1 MADIFPRVIMTI
13 YKSGCYLKE
22 KHGDI
27 FHSLFLPSHLVF
39 FGWGRV
45 SVGKAFTPTNMIF
58 PGTSPTRTFSPF
70 LSSPTIWRCLYQG
83 GILTRGGNVP
93 ITDCFCLSTG
103 LFETL
108 LPRKDSGRR
117 KRTALFSLSRWLI
130 ILRENALSRRFHTCG
145 YYAIQTGPG

>member
-1 MADIFPRVIMTI
+1 LETRSTWPRAWSPPEDVSNTSTGRRDSICRESKLLSKWCYWGRGFSLDFCLSMCCIESIVSSRVSRFTRTFPAPFSNGGYIPWYII

-70 LSSPTIWRCLYQG
+70 LSSPTI
-83 GILTRGGNVP
+83 
-93 ITDCFCLSTG
+93 
-103 LFETL
+103 
-108 LPRKDSGRR
+108 
-117 KRTALFSLSRWLI
+117 
-130 ILRENALSRRFHTCG
+130 
-145 YYAIQTGPG
+145 